1 MSKGALAG
9 VNPARSS
16 ANGEDILANA
26 KMLSDSPILTDR
38 IANRLTA
45 ARRVY

>member
-1 MSKGALAG
+1 
-9 VNPARSS
+9 VNPARS
-16 ANGEDILANA
+16 AAGGEYILAITE
-26 KMLSDSPILTDR
+26 MFSDSPIPIDR